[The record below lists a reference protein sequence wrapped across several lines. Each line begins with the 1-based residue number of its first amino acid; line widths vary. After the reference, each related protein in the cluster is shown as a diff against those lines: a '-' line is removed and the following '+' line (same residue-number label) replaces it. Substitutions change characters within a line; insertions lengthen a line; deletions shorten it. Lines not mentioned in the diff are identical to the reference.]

1 MGDARAGH
9 RQRLKERFL
18 SGDASAHTDEA
29 LLELLLTYAIP
40 RKDVRPL
47 AERLLAGF
55 GDLQQVLTADPAAL
69 CAVDGIG
76 EHAAVLLRLTAWIGQ
91 YRFSPPAA
99 TSPEREQAPTIPS
112 HAAETPAVARET
124 ARGPAAPDEPPG
136 EGTQW
141 RATGPYTA
149 NNASKAGLVEET
161 RLALLAYARLR
172 DVTATRREL
181 LDGGL
186 PQRSRATREAIVRV
200 IQDRLVAWRP
210 PAWVCDDLVAGA
222 EAPEVPDLRLLLLLH
237 TVRQDCLLYDVLQQ
251 VIWPHRQ
258 EGLSA
263 ISRVDVQRFLDD
275 ALPAHPEIDG
285 WSVAT
290 REKLAG
296 NLLTI
301 LRDYGFLQGAQGSA
315 TKHIVEPVVSPRA
328 AAHLARLLA
337 AEGVDAREIPHHDDW
352 RIWLLDVARARALL
366 TTAGGESAQ

>member
-1 MGDARAGH
+1 MGDTRAGH

-40 RKDVRPL
+40 QKDVRPL
-47 AERLLAGF
+47 AEHLLAGF
-55 GDLQQVLTADPAAL
+55 GDVQHVLSADPAAL

-76 EHAAVLLRLTAWIGQ
+76 EHAAILLRLTAWIGQ
-91 YRFSPPAA
+91 NCFSLSAA
-99 TSPEREQAPTIPS
+99 TAPVLEQAPDVPMRADTT
-112 HAAETPAVARET
+112 AAPRET
-124 ARGPAAPDEPPG
+124 ARRTATPDERPG
-136 EGTQW
+136 EGTRW

-161 RLALLAYARLR
+161 QLALLAYARLP
-172 DVTATRREL
+172 DLTATRREL

-186 PQRSRATREAIVRV
+186 PQRSRVTREAIVRV

-210 PAWVCDDLVAGA
+210 PSWVCDDLVAGA
-222 EAPEVPDLRLLLLLH
+222 EAPDAPDLRLLLLLH
-237 TVRQDCLLYDVLQQ
+237 TVRQDYLLYDVLQQ

-258 EGLSA
+258 EGLGD

-301 LRDYGFLQGAQGSA
+301 LRDYGLLQGAQGSA
-315 TKHIVEPVVSPRA
+315 TKRIVEPVVSPRV
-328 AAHLARLLA
+328 AAHLVRLLI
-337 AEGVDAREIPHHDDW
+337 AEGVDTTDIPRHDDW
-352 RIWLLDVARARALL
+352 RIWLLDATRVHALM
-366 TTAGGESAQ
+366 AANGGESVP